1 MSGPSAYWY
10 LTRGTGVVALL
21 LLTVGLVLGVMGPT
35 RFRTIRI
42 PRFAVSALHRNVTLL
57 ALAFVVVHVVTT
69 ILDGYTPIGLRDA
82 VVPFVAS
89 YRPFW
94 LGLGAVAFDLLP
106 GPDRDQFAS

>member
-21 LLTVGLVLGVMGPT
+21 LLTVGLVLGVMGPM

-57 ALAFVVVHVVTT
+57 ALA
-69 ILDGYTPIGLRDA
+69 
-82 VVPFVAS
+82 
-89 YRPFW
+89 
-94 LGLGAVAFDLLP
+94 LL
-106 GPDRDQFAS
+106 SCML